1 MQYTKLLFRGDEYKV
16 KYSYKNNIFNI
27 FEKKAEIIECDEMG
41 IDFIFNGLRS
51 FSRVSQ
57 YKNNLVI
64 HMPFGDIS
72 LKILP
77 RFEMTSSI
85 VEKGGMIAPMPG
97 KVVDLKVKKGKK
109 VKAGD
114 ILVILEAMKMEHT
127 IRASEDGIID
137 KVMIAKGDQVENGAV
152 LLILNSNK

>member
-1 MQYTKLLFRGDEYKV
+1 
-16 KYSYKNNIFNI
+16 
-27 FEKKAEIIECDEMG
+27 
-41 IDFIFNGLRS
+41 
-51 FSRVSQ
+51 
-57 YKNNLVI
+57 
-64 HMPFGDIS
+64 
-72 LKILP
+72 
-77 RFEMTSSI
+77 MTSSI

-127 IRASEDGIID
+127 IRASEDGVID